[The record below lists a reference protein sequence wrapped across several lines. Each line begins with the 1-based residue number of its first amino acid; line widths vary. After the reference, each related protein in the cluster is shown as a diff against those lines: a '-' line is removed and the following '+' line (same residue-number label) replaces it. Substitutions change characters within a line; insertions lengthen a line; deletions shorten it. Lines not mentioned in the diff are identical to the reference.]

1 MLSIQWT
8 PFRNDSAASGATMA
22 ERKRLPDNQ
31 TEMPARRPR
40 TLRGEPGSRDHRGRN
55 RVAAERD
62 DVYGAYAEQMLEKII
77 PESEEVEA
85 QLEEDAELE
94 TGAESAP
101 GPWEAY
107 SIDPVRMYLR
117 EISRTPLLTR
127 AEEIELAKRVE
138 KGDVKALELM
148 VRSNLRL
155 VVSVAK
161 RYVGRGLSLMDLVQE
176 GNIGL
181 LRAIQKFDWRRGFKF
196 STYATWW
203 IRQAITRAIADQSR
217 TIRIPVHVNETINR
231 FTRVTQQLSQELE
244 RAPTPEEVA
253 RALGMGPNK
262 VRDVMRAARKPLSL
276 ETPVGDEE
284 ETQLGDFVK
293 DDESRSPDAAATQ
306 LMLREEMDQALDTL
320 TPREKKVI
328 QLRYGL
334 DNGKQRTLEEVGK
347 AFGVSRERIRQI
359 EAEALS
365 KLRQQNKMFRQLR
378 EYID

>member
-1 MLSIQWT
+1 MVARY
-8 PFRNDSAASGATMA
+8 PRNLA
-22 ERKRLPDNQ
+22 EDL
-31 TEMPARRPR
+31 
-40 TLRGEPGSRDHRGRN
+40 GRN
-55 RVAAERD
+55 RSNRAKDRVAAVPNEL
-62 DVYGAYAEQMLEKII
+62 YGAFAEKMLESMV
-77 PESEEVEA
+77 PENEELEA

-94 TGAESAP
+94 TGVENAP
-101 GPWEAY
+101 GPWETY
-107 SIDPVRMYLR
+107 SVDPMRMYLR
-117 EISRTPLLTR
+117 EISRTPLLNR
-127 AEEIELAKRVE
+127 AEEIELAKRIE

-253 RALGMGPNK
+253 RALGMGTAK

-328 QLRYGL
+328 QLRFGL

-359 EAEALS
+359 EAEALA
-365 KLRQQNKMFRQLR
+365 KLRQHNKMFRQLR
-378 EYID
+378 EYIE

>member
-1 MLSIQWT
+1 
-8 PFRNDSAASGATMA
+8 
-22 ERKRLPDNQ
+22 
-31 TEMPARRPR
+31 MPARRPR
-40 TLRGEPGSRDHRGRN
+40 TLRAGLGSREHRGRN
-55 RVAAERD
+55 RAAGERD
-62 DVYGAYAEQMLEKII
+62 DVYGAYAEQMLEKMI
-77 PESEEVEA
+77 PESEEAEA

-94 TGAESAP
+94 TGVESAP
-101 GPWEAY
+101 GPWETY
-107 SIDPVRMYLR
+107 SIDPMRMYLR

-127 AEEIELAKRVE
+127 AEEIELAKRIE
-138 KGDVKALELM
+138 RGDVKALELM

-262 VRDVMRAARKPLSL
+262 VRDVMRAVRKPLSL